1 MKNGRRVVI
10 TGMGPVTP
18 VGIGLDNFW
27 NALKEGKSGAGPI
40 TQFDASDHSTRIA
53 AEVKDFDPSLY
64 ADAKELRRM
73 DRFVQLAVAA
83 AKLAL
88 DDSGLDLEKADRD
101 RIGVCVGSGIG
112 GTKTWELQHSILLEK
127 GPSRVSP
134 MFVPMLIANMASG
147 HISILHQLRGPNT
160 AVVTACATGS
170 HCISDAA
177 MIIAL
182 GAADV
187 MLTGGTEASVTSLAM
202 AGFCNMKAMTRRN
215 DDPQRASRP
224 FDKERDG
231 FLIGEGAGVLVLE
244 DLDHAKKRGARIY
257 AEIAGFGMSADA
269 FSQFAPEPEGAG
281 GYLSMK
287 AALESAEIQ
296 PEDVDYINAHGTS
309 TPDGDIAETIA
320 IKRTFGS
327 HAKKLAVS
335 SSKSMVG
342 HLLGAAGAVEA
353 IACAM
358 TITEGIIHPTINY
371 EYPDPECDLDYVPN
385 EAREA
390 NVNVALSNSF
400 GFGGHN
406 ATIILK
412 KFNA

>member
-18 VGIGLDNFW
+18 VGVGLDEFW
-27 NALKEGKSGAGPI
+27 GAMKQGKSGAGPI
-40 TQFDASDHSTRIA
+40 TLFDASEHSTRIA
-53 AEVKDFDPSLY
+53 AEIKNFDPSPY
-64 ADAKELRRM
+64 ADARELRRM

-88 DDSGLDLEKADRD
+88 DDSGLDLEKSDRD

-112 GTKTWELQHSILLEK
+112 GSRTWELQHSILMEK

-147 HISILHQLRGPNT
+147 HISILYGLRGPNS
-160 AVVTACATGS
+160 AIVTACATGS
-170 HCISDAA
+170 HSISDAA
-177 MIIAL
+177 MTIAL

-187 MLTGGTEASVTSLAM
+187 MLAGGTEASVTSLAT

-215 DDPQRASRP
+215 DEPERASRP

-244 DLDHAKKRGARIY
+244 EKDHAVSRGARIY

-269 FSQFAPEPEGAG
+269 YSQFAPEPEGTG

-287 AALESAEIQ
+287 AALESAEMH
-296 PEDVDYINAHGTS
+296 PEDIDYINAHGTS
-309 TPDGDIAETIA
+309 TPDGDIAETLA
-320 IKRTFGS
+320 IKRTFGD

-335 SSKSMVG
+335 SSKSMIG

-358 TITEGIIHPTINY
+358 TIIEGVIHPTINY

-385 EAREA
+385 AAREA
-390 NVNVALSNSF
+390 KVNAALSNSF

-406 ATIILK
+406 ATLILK
-412 KFNA
+412 KFSA